1 MSSKT
6 AILKYLSK
14 GKTLST
20 KQAQNLFKIQNVSA
34 RIDEL
39 RKEGQPIVTHLKQ
52 SSKGHRGTAV
62 YQLA

>member
-14 GKTLST
+14 GKTLTT
-20 KQAQNLFKIQNVSA
+20 KQARSMFKIVNVA
-34 RIDEL
+34 GRIHDL
-39 RKEGQPIVTHLKQ
+39 RNDGQPIMTHMRDNK
-52 SSKGHRGTAV
+52 AV

>member
-20 KQAQNLFKIQNVSA
+20 KQARSMFKIVNVA
-34 RIDEL
+34 GRIHDL
-39 RKEGQPIVTHLKQ
+39 RNDGQPIVTHMQTAKNGR
-52 SSKGHRGTAV
+52 KAV

>member
-20 KQAQNLFKIQNVSA
+20 KQARTLFKIQNVAA
-34 RIDEL
+34 RIYEL
-39 RKEGQPIVTHLKQ
+39 REDGQPIMTHMQPTK
-52 SSKGHRGTAV
+52 SGRNKAI

>member
-6 AILKYLSK
+6 AILTYLSK

-20 KQAQNLFKIQNVSA
+20 KQARTLFKIKNVAA
-34 RIDEL
+34 RIHDL
-39 RKEGQPIVTHLKQ
+39 RNDGQPIVTHAKQ
-52 SSKGHRGTAV
+52 TTGRGSAV

>member
-14 GKTLST
+14 GKTLTT
-20 KQAQNLFKIQNVSA
+20 KQARSMFKIQNVAA
-34 RIDEL
+34 RIHEL
-39 RKEGQPIVTHLKQ
+39 RNDGQPIVTHTKQ
-52 SSKGHRGTAV
+52 TAKGQTAV

>member
-6 AILKYLSK
+6 AILNYLSK

-20 KQAQNLFKIQNVSA
+20 KQARSMFKIVNVAA

-39 RKEGQPIVTHLKQ
+39 RKEGQPIVTHLKPA
-52 SSKGHRGTAV
+52 KTGGRGTAV

>member
-20 KQAQNLFKIQNVSA
+20 KQARSMFKIINVA
-34 RIDEL
+34 GRIHDL
-39 RKEGQPIVTHLKQ
+39 RNDGQPIVTHMQ
-52 SSKGHRGTAV
+52 PSKTGRKAV

>member
-6 AILKYLSK
+6 AILNYLSK

-20 KQAQNLFKIQNVSA
+20 KQARSMFKIVNVAA

-39 RKEGQPIVTHLKQ
+39 RKEGQPIVTHLKPT
-52 SSKGHRGTAV
+52 KTRGRGTAV